1 MNVTLV
7 SGQTVGAGRYILNKQ
22 LGDNTMAWLAH
33 DEIENKP
40 VVLKFLPAELYQDP
54 RGLEELRTQVG
65 IAQDLSHPN
74 VANIYELYEATGE
87 DPFICL
93 EYIEGMNLASLQTM
107 QPNKVFNWT
116 FLAPL
121 LKQIFAA
128 LQFVHEN
135 RLVQGAIRPSS
146 LMLDRSG
153 QVKLLDVGIA
163 GTLNNPLYGGPPTT
177 GAGGLLRYLSP
188 QQVDGGQ
195 PQTTDDIYSLG
206 TTVYEFLTSTPPFH
220 SGDILPQI
228 RGTKPPTIEDR
239 LAHLK
244 ISNRVPP
251 IVSSIVMSCLSKE
264 ASARPQ
270 DVDTIAR
277 SLEFAE
283 MSEPEPVRMIPART
297 APAPQA
303 NVEYV
308 DRETDIVVPSKW
320 QGQSVASRGQS
331 APRKKSSIGILAV
344 VAAVVVIGGAG
355 AFFFVSRDSAPTDP
369 AAIGESSSRTAE
381 NSALVETVPDGT
393 PAIPIDTEKE
403 TADEIKTRRAAIEAA
418 EIARLAARS
427 DSGFQDIFNGRDL
440 TGWTGESDVW
450 SVRDGAITAT
460 LNADAKR
467 VSSLVWDG
475 GPLSDFELRVVFRFD
490 PDEGAHRQSTVAVT
504 YRGRKYNQF
513 ELRGYQYRMTRDGN
527 NTGMLTSR
535 DRLGMISYT
544 QKTVVELFNSND
556 RIRKIADL
564 EPLPV
569 ILAAIKK
576 NDWNEAVIIAQGD
589 QFVHK
594 INGKVVA
601 DMTDSNEKRL
611 AKSGLLALELM
622 IDYKPYTVH
631 FKDIRLKRLS
641 K

>member
-22 LGDNTMAWLAH
+22 LGDNAMAWLAH

-54 RGLEELRTQVG
+54 RGLEELRTQIG
-65 IAQDLSHPN
+65 IARDLSHPN
-74 VANIYELYEATGE
+74 VANIYDLYEAAGE

-93 EYIEGMNLASLQTM
+93 EYIEGMNLSSLQAM
-107 QPNKVFNWT
+107 QPSKVFNWT
-116 FLAPL
+116 FVAPL

-188 QQVDGGQ
+188 QQVDGAQ
-195 PQTTDDIYSLG
+195 PQKTDDIYSLG
-206 TTVYEFLTSTPPFH
+206 TTIYEFLTSTPPFYT
-220 SGDILPQI
+220 GDILPQI
-228 RGTKPPTIEDR
+228 RGTVPATIEQR
-239 LAHLK
+239 LSQLR
-244 ISNRVPP
+244 ITNRVPP
-251 IVSSIVMSCLSKE
+251 IVSSIVTSCLAKE
-264 ASARPQ
+264 ASVRPQ

-277 SLEFAE
+277 SLEFADL
-283 MSEPEPVRMIPART
+283 SEPEPVKAVAT
-297 APAPQA
+297 TKSAPAPAKPAVEEVSVEVRGNWTPGQA
-303 NVEYV
+303 
-308 DRETDIVVPSKW
+308 
-320 QGQSVASRGQS
+320 
-331 APRKKSSIGILAV
+331 APRAVIPTAAAKKKSPVGIIAA
-344 VAAVVVIGGAG
+344 VAAVVIIGGAA
-355 AFFFVSRDSAPTDP
+355 AFFFLSKKDADP
-369 AAIGESSSRTAE
+369 APVVVDKPTSPTVTAT
-381 NSALVETVPDGT
+381 SQKGT
-393 PAIPIDTEKE
+393 EPQAAPLDPIDTEKE

-440 TGWTGESDVW
+440 SGWTGESGIW
-450 SVRDGAITAT
+450 SVKDGTITAS
-460 LNADAKR
+460 LPADAKK
-467 VSSLVWDG
+467 VTSLIWDG
-475 GPLSDFELRVVFRFD
+475 GQVSDFELRVFFRFED
-490 PDEGAHRQSTVAVT
+490 SGNKQGTVGAT
-504 YRGRKYNQF
+504 YRGRKYGDF
-513 ELRGYQYRMTRDGN
+513 ELRGYQYRMTKDGN

-535 DRLGMISYT
+535 DRNGMISYT
-544 QKTVVELFNSND
+544 QKTVVELFNGND
-556 RIRKIADL
+556 RIKKIADL

-601 DMTDSNEKRL
+601 DMKDSNERKM
-611 AKSGLLALELM
+611 AKSGMLALELM
-622 IDYKPYTVH
+622 TDYKPYTVY
-631 FKDIRLKRLS
+631 FKGVRLKRLS